1 MAAEQAATPEKVTL
15 DDLYRYLAESRKEWD
30 EKMAESRNEWNR
42 KMAEERQAREEAAKE
57 RDEEMAESRKE
68 WNEKMGDLGN
78 RLGDVVEYTFVPDA
92 VMRKFAELGYEIET
106 AARDYTITGAD
117 RHSIAEVDILLQ
129 DGDTVILVEIK
140 TKLTKAHI
148 DEHIQRM
155 QKVRETKRFEGKA
168 LIGAAAGAVV
178 SGETKTYALQQGM
191 YVLEQT
197 GEAIQIVPR
206 DRSFVPRKW

>member
-1 MAAEQAATPEKVTL
+1 
-15 DDLYRYLAESRKEWD
+15 
-30 EKMAESRNEWNR
+30 
-42 KMAEERQAREEAAKE
+42 MAEERKAREEAAKE
-57 RDEEMAESRKE
+57 WDK
-68 WNEKMGDLGN
+68 KMGDLGN

-148 DEHIQRM
+148 DEHVQRM
-155 QKVRETKRFEGKA
+155 QKVRDTKRFEGKA

-178 SGETKTYALQQGM
+178 SGETKAYALQQGM

>member
-1 MAAEQAATPEKVTL
+1 MATEQAAAPEKVTL
-15 DDLYRYLAESRKEWD
+15 DDLYRYLAEEKKAREETTKEW
-30 EKMAESRNEWNR
+30 NENIAKER
-42 KMAEERQAREEAAKE
+42 KAREEAAKE
-57 RDEEMAESRKE
+57 WNEKIAESRKE
-68 WNEKMGDLGN
+68 WDKKRGDLSN

-106 AARDYTITGAD
+106 AARDYTITGSD
-117 RHSIAEVDILLQ
+117 RNSIAEVDILLQ
-129 DGDTVILVEIK
+129 DGNTVILVEIK

-148 DEHIQRM
+148 DEHVQRM

-178 SGETKTYALQQGM
+178 SGETKAYALQQGM

-197 GEAIQIVPR
+197 GEAIQIMPR

>member
-1 MAAEQAATPEKVTL
+1 MAAEQAAAPEKVTL
-15 DDLYRYLAESRKEWD
+15 DDLYRYLAEERKTREETTKEW
-30 EKMAESRNEWNR
+30 NENIAKER
-42 KMAEERQAREEAAKE
+42 KAREEAAKE
-57 RDEEMAESRKE
+57 WNEKMAESRKE
-68 WNEKMGDLGN
+68 WDKKMGDLGN

-148 DEHIQRM
+148 DEHVQRM

-178 SGETKTYALQQGM
+178 SGETKAYALQQGM

-197 GEAIQIVPR
+197 GEAIQIMPR

>member
-1 MAAEQAATPEKVTL
+1 MAAEQTAEKVTL
-15 DDLYRYLAESRKEWD
+15 DDLYRYLAEERKAREETTKERDAEMAKSRKEWD
-30 EKMAESRNEWNR
+30 A
-42 KMAEERQAREEAAKE
+42 
-57 RDEEMAESRKE
+57 EMAESRKE

-148 DEHIQRM
+148 DEHVQRM
-155 QKVRETKRFEGKA
+155 QKVRATKRFEGKA

-178 SGETKTYALQQGM
+178 SGETKAYALQQGM

-197 GEAIQIVPR
+197 GEAIQIMPR

>member
-1 MAAEQAATPEKVTL
+1 MATEQAATPKKVTL
-15 DDLYRYLAESRKEWD
+15 DDLYRYLAEARKTREETTKEW
-30 EKMAESRNEWNR
+30 NENIAKER
-42 KMAEERQAREEAAKE
+42 KAREEAAKE
-57 RDEEMAESRKE
+57 WDK
-68 WNEKMGDLGN
+68 KMGDLSN

-129 DGDTVILVEIK
+129 DGDTVTLVEIK

-148 DEHIQRM
+148 DEHVQRL

-168 LIGAAAGAVV
+168 LIGAGAVV
-178 SGETKTYALQQGM
+178 SDETKAYALQQGM

-197 GEAIQIVPR
+197 GEAIQIMPR

>member
-1 MAAEQAATPEKVTL
+1 MATEQAAALEKVTL
-15 DDLYRYLAESRKEWD
+15 DDLYRYLAEEKKAREETTKEW
-30 EKMAESRNEWNR
+30 NENIAKER
-42 KMAEERQAREEAAKE
+42 KAREEAAKE
-57 RDEEMAESRKE
+57 WNEKMAESRKE
-68 WNEKMGDLGN
+68 WDKKMGDLGN

-148 DEHIQRM
+148 DEHVQRM

-178 SGETKTYALQQGM
+178 SGETKAYALQQGM

-197 GEAIQIVPR
+197 GEAIQIMPR